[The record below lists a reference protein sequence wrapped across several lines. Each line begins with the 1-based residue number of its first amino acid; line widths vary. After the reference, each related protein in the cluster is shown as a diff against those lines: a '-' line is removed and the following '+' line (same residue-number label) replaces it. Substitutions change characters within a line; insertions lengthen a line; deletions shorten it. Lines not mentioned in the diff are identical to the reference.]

1 MSKLEITHK
10 RKVRADLNKKAK
22 GYIQKHNLKLPPR
35 FKERWLEALDSGKY
49 QKGIG
54 DLCSVDIADYRSS
67 SLEEQSRFCCL
78 GVAGRIQGIPE
89 EAIYNKGFLEDD
101 IILIGK
107 KSKRN
112 IPQVL
117 HGENPVTTFLAHRND
132 ETRTFKEVRN
142 WIDKNL

>member
-1 MSKLEITHK
+1 MIESEVAHK

-22 GYIQKHNLKLPPR
+22 DYIQENNLKLPPR

-49 QKGIG
+49 EKGIG
-54 DLCSVDIADYRSS
+54 DLCSTDIINRPGYI
-67 SLEEQSRFCCL
+67 LEQDRYCCL
-78 GVAGRIQGIPE
+78 GVAGRIQGIPK
-89 EAIYNKGFLEDD
+89 EAIYNRGFLEDD
-101 IILIGK
+101 IVLISK
-107 KSKRN
+107 KNKRN

-117 HGENPVTTFLAHRND
+117 QSENPVTVFLAHRND